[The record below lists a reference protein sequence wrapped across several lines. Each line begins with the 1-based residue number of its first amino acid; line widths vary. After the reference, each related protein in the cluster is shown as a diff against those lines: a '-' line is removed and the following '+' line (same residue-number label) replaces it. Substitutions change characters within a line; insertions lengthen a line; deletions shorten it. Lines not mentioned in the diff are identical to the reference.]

1 MRRILPLMP
10 FVHTARP
17 GECLVRV
24 AWRYLLQHKQV
35 AGHADNRALM
45 EKRKDPHMLFPG
57 DKLTIPDEK
66 PMSWTLETG
75 KRHSLVVQVP
85 RKELR
90 LVVRDGDGEPLASEA
105 YELVLDGV
113 RPEKAKRSGTTDG
126 DGMLREQVPLMCMS
140 ATLEIADWR
149 IQLRLGYLPPIPA
162 DETDPASGIESRLR
176 SLGYAAGQSR
186 KPRKDKPRVLAPD
199 TKLALALFQ
208 GDAELDVTGE
218 PDDETLAKIE
228 ERYGC

>member
-1 MRRILPLMP
+1 MP
-10 FVHTARP
+10 FVHTAQP

-24 AWRYLLQHKQV
+24 AWRYLLQYKQV
-35 AGHADNRALM
+35 AGHADNQALM

-75 KRHSLVVQVP
+75 KLHPLKVTVP

-90 LVVRDGDGEPLASEA
+90 LVVRDAKNEPLANQA
-105 YELVLDGV
+105 YTLVLEGAK
-113 RPEKAKRSGTTDG
+113 PEKANRSGTTDG
-126 DGMLREQVPLMCMS
+126 DGMLREPLPLMCMG
-140 ATLEIADWR
+140 AVLDIADWK
-149 IQLRLGYLPPIPA
+149 IQLRLGYLSPLPA
-162 DETDPASGIESRLR
+162 DEADPVGGIESRLR

-186 KPRKDKPRVLAPD
+186 KPSKGKPRVIAPD

-208 GDAELDVTGE
+208 SDAELDVTGE
-218 PDDETLAKIE
+218 LDDDTLTKIKE
-228 ERYGC
+228 CYGC